1 MAGAQELLNTLF
13 DEIKQSRE
21 EEKQRVQHELDEV
34 ERKRFEGT
42 VVTVET
48 FMTWRNLFE
57 LEMGIA
63 EKKAKLLEGNGK
75 LTGRELFMRDQ
86 SLIESDIAFL
96 QAQGD
101 TVEKVTI
108 DESLFQALDL
118 DGEDLPSE
126 DDSDDSDY
134 KPE

>member
-1 MAGAQELLNTLF
+1 MLNTLF
-13 DEIKQSRE
+13 DGIKHARE
-21 EEKQRVQHELDEV
+21 EEKSRKEREV
-34 ERKRFEGT
+34 EEAERKRFEGT
-42 VVTVET
+42 RVTVET
-48 FMTWRNLFE
+48 FMNWKNSFE

-63 EKKAKLLEGNGK
+63 EKKAKQLEGNRK
-75 LTGRELFMRDQ
+75 LTGRELFMTDQ
-86 SLIESDIAFL
+86 SLIDSDIAFL

-118 DGEDLPSE
+118 DGEDLPSDE
-126 DDSDDSDY
+126 DSDDPDY

>member
-1 MAGAQELLNTLF
+1 MNW
-13 DEIKQSRE
+13 K
-21 EEKQRVQHELDEV
+21 
-34 ERKRFEGT
+34 
-42 VVTVET
+42 
-48 FMTWRNLFE
+48 NLFE

-134 KPE
+134 KPEWILSPEIALFPINWRKSLIFAKKL